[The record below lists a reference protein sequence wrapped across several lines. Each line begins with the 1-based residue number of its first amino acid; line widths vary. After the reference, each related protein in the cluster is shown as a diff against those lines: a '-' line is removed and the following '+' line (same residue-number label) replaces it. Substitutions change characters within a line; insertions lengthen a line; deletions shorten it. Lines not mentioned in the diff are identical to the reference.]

1 MTEPR
6 ASGLPNVLVLSAF
19 PVVVALAFAVLV
31 ILGVSGTSSGVFWQ
45 SFGSGSDPDLLAG
58 TPRAIRS
65 DEWLVQSGWILSQAA
80 QGFPAVNQA
89 LPGGMDATVQN
100 DLPSWDW
107 SSLFRPHVWG
117 FLLFPLEQG
126 MAVRWWGPA
135 AAALVATHA
144 FVVTVLPRRPVTAAV
159 LATALLFSPVLQW
172 WFLPTTLWPVAW
184 AFTTCTAVIWCLRGR
199 RRSPRIAWAAA
210 SGYLMVTM
218 AMSIYVPYMVPAAYV
233 VLFVVAGAVVQA
245 LRSGADR
252 RALVRRAVPVVLAVL
267 AAVGVL
273 VAWVLTRLPTVE
285 AVLGTVY
292 PGARLEPTGNLDFE
306 RGVRTA
312 SGPFQQALQAAS
324 PGVLGLNAPESA
336 APLLVG
342 TALLVILAWIVVRDR
357 RAGRRADMDVVA
369 VLAVHVVFFAFLV
382 VPGWDGLAH
391 VLLLD
396 RTTAD
401 RLRLGLDLLNVV
413 AFVRLVARLDR
424 DRLRAPFGVGLLGA
438 AVLLLPTSVAW
449 ATFHFAS
456 KEMIEGTRWWIAVSA
471 LLCAAVVAVARRHV
485 TPAAVCVLAASLL
498 VGAGVNPLYR
508 GVFDLRETQAGQDVA
523 RVVDED
529 PDGSWVGVGGY
540 VTTALL
546 LESGVEAYNGVQ
558 TYPPEEMWRQIDP
571 DGSDEAVW
579 NRLANVFWAPGQGEP
594 VVTNPVRDQ
603 IQVTFD
609 GCSEFAHEHVDY
621 VLSDQRLDATCL
633 VQLDSAD
640 EGREQLR
647 VYEVR

>member
-199 RRSPRIAWAAA
+199 RRSPRMAWAAA
-210 SGYLMVTM
+210 SGYLTVTM

-245 LRSGADR
+245 LRSGADP
-252 RALVRRAVPVVLAVL
+252 RALVRRAVPVVLAVF

-312 SGPFQQALQAAS
+312 SGPFQQALQAES
-324 PGVLGLNAPESA
+324 PGILGLNAPESA

-369 VLAVHVVFFAFLV
+369 VLAVHVLFFAFLV
-382 VPGWDGLAH
+382 VPGWDGLSH

-424 DRLRAPFGVGLLGA
+424 DRLRAPVSVGLLAA
-438 AVLLLPTSVAW
+438 AVLLLPTVVAW
-449 ATFHFAS
+449 ATFHLAS
-456 KEMIEGTRWWIAVSA
+456 KEMIATRWWVVVTA

-485 TPAAVCVLAASLL
+485 LPAAACVLAASLL

-523 RVVDED
+523 RVVAED
-529 PDGSWVGVGGY
+529 PDGTWVGVGGY

-579 NRLANVFWAPGQGEP
+579 NRLANVFWAPGEGEP

-609 GCSEFAHEHVDY
+609 GCSEFAREHVDY
-621 VLSDQRLDATCL
+621 VLADERLDASCL
-633 VQLDSAD
+633 VQLDSA
-640 EGREQLR
+640 EQGREQLH